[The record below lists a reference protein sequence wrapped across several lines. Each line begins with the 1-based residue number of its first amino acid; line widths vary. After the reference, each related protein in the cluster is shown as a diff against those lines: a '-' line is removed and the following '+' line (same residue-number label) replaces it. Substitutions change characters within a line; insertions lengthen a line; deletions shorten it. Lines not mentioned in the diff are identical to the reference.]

1 MADWKAAVDQELN
14 ALRAKQTALKQAGAS
29 RAEIKQIEKRKADLK
44 MLKKKGIN
52 PVLTAPA
59 SSLSKLPSVGASLPS
74 SMPSLPSF
82 PTFTPP
88 TEDEMGEF
96 AGTLS
101 FGTASGFCSGLALKK
116 IGRSGAT
123 FAGVTFMAA
132 TAAQQS
138 GYIDVNWKKVEQDLM
153 GTMDLDGDG
162 KVDSSD
168 FALAR
173 QRFVRYMTE
182 KNSAA
187 TAGTFAAGLILGFR
201 NG

>member
-1 MADWKAAVDQELN
+1 MADWKAAVDKELDV
-14 ALRAKQTALKQAGAS
+14 LRAKQTTLKQAGAS

-52 PVLTAPA
+52 PVLTAP
-59 SSLSKLPSVGASLPS
+59 SMSKLPSVGASLPS

-88 TEDEMGEF
+88 TEDEIGEF
-96 AGTLS
+96 AGTLG
-101 FGTASGFCSGLALKK
+101 FGTVSGFCSGMALKK
-116 IGRSGAT
+116 IGRAGAT
-123 FAGVTFMAA
+123 VAGVTFMAA

-138 GYIDVNWKKVEQDLM
+138 GYIDVNWKKVEQDVM
-153 GTMDLDGDG
+153 GTMDQNGDG
-162 KVDSSD
+162 KVDSTD
-168 FALAR
+168 FNLAK
-173 QRFVRYMTE
+173 QRFIRYMTE

-187 TAGTFAAGLILGFR
+187 TAGTFAVGLVMGFR